1 MKSIADK
8 LANVSSPITEK
19 SLMLM
24 IFNELGPG
32 YHDIATFITSSR
44 MEYDYAYALL
54 VIYRMTRVC
63 LMQVM
68 HILMDIIPRHSML
81 NLEVVLGDEDIL
93 VASFVILVA
102 EIISLAE
109 EA

>member
-8 LANVSSPITEK
+8 LANVSNLITEK
-19 SLMLM
+19 GLILM
-24 IFNELGPG
+24 IFTELGPG
-32 YHDIATFITSSR
+32 YRDIATFITSSR

-63 LMQVM
+63 LMQVI

-81 NLEVVLGDEDIL
+81 NLEVVLRDEDIL
-93 VASFVILVA
+93 VVAFVILVV

-109 EA
+109 AT